1 MENLLE
7 NILFATALCDIV
19 FAVNMLLGERR
30 KLRSNK
36 LFAAYA
42 MAGAIWSFCFATL
55 ITQENEETA
64 YLLRCIGMFGVF
76 MSLILL
82 AILILGWV
90 DIKQSVKSIIK
101 IFAMSFL
108 MLKLFDACGWAGDG
122 NMAAMRELYEHVDV
136 IHAKGYRK
144 DGRYQAELSAEAQR
158 LVRQYHQFEY
168 YRMNGAVR

>member
-108 MLKLFDACGWAGDG
+108 IIYPF
-122 NMAAMRELYEHVDV
+122 NIRRESVTF
-136 IHAKGYRK
+136 YRTPW
-144 DGRYQAELSAEAQR
+144 GMS
-158 LVRQYHQFEY
+158 
-168 YRMNGAVR
+168 